1 MNDNKKLFDKLK
13 DEIIEHFNAEV
24 ERIANRAALILER
37 ELKEVID
44 EKAFAGGNLK
54 GAVACEVKKLTW
66 EYLVRVYV
74 NIPYAQYVDEG
85 TKPHFP
91 PLAPI
96 IQWVRKKGLS
106 LNHSVGRSGL
116 GKRYGEFNIDRII
129 AQKIAWKIY
138 RKGTQGIKFFDITLK
153 QAMPL
158 ILAEIKNYNFRIC
171 DG

>member
-1 MNDNKKLFDKLK
+1 MNDNKKHFDKLK
-13 DEIIEHFNAEV
+13 DEILEHLNTEV
-24 ERIANRAALILER
+24 ERLASRAALILER
-37 ELKEVID
+37 ELKEVIN

-66 EYLVRVYV
+66 EYMVRVYV
-74 NIPYAQYVDEG
+74 NTQYAQYVDEG

-96 IQWVRKKGLS
+96 IQWVRKTGLT
-106 LNHSVGRSGL
+106 LNHSAGRNSP
-116 GKRYGEFNIDRII
+116 GKRFDNYDKDKIT

-138 RKGTQGIKFFDITLK
+138 KKGTQGIKFFDITLK

-158 ILAEIKNYNFRIC
+158 IEKEIKNYKFRISN
-171 DG
+171 G